1 VLVAGLT
8 GGIASGK
15 STVSRMFAR
24 SGANVIDADSI
35 ARQVVEPDQPA
46 WRAIVDTFGRE
57 VICPDG
63 SIDRRRLGDIVFKD
77 ANLRQLLEKI
87 VHPDVQAEMESRLR
101 QIRDRTPHAVV
112 IKDIPLLFESGMT
125 GGLDEIVVVYVTPR
139 VQLERLINRDS
150 ISKQDARRRIGAQIP
165 LEEKRRWA
173 SIVIDNSADR
183 ELTARQVARHYAGF
197 AERARKDA

>member
-1 VLVAGLT
+1 M
-8 GGIASGK
+8 
-15 STVSRMFAR
+15 SRMFAR

-112 IKDIPLLFESGMT
+112 IKDIPLRFESGTT
-125 GGLDEIVVVYVTPR
+125 GGLGEIVVVYVTLR